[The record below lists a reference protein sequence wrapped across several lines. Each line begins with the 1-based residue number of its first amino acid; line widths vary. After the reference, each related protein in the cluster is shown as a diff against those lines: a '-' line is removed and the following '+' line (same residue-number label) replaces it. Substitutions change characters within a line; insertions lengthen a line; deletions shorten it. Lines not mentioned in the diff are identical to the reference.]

1 MEPVAG
7 GEAAMLI
14 DHCPEIAAMGNP
26 VATQHAAPPLGVSLS
41 GERALTGLE
50 GREAGERNRPPDSLS
65 LFHFNTTGGEKH
77 MKRQLTGL
85 LAGASMLLL
94 STGILQAAG
103 KDELVYASTKDIRNI
118 NPHLYLGEMAAQG
131 MVFEPL
137 VMNTREGVKPW
148 LAESWEVSPDG
159 RIYTFHLRRDVTFT
173 DGTPFNAEA
182 VRLNMEAIMANRI
195 RHAWMDMM
203 NEIDKVEAVDE
214 YSFRLSLKKPYYPTL
229 IELGLLRPFRF
240 ISPKCFVDGQTKDG
254 VSCLAG
260 TGPWV
265 LAEHKDNQY
274 AVFTANTRYWGE
286 KPRIQSVRWKVMP
299 DHQSMLLGL
308 QKGEVDLIFGA
319 DGDMLNLDSFE
330 GLRRQGKYV
339 TEISQPIASRAI
351 LLNAHQPF
359 TRERD
364 ARLAL
369 QHAVD
374 KKSIV
379 EGVLNGS
386 EELADTLIAPS
397 VQYCNV
403 ALERRAYDPQK
414 AAALL
419 DRAGWKTGKD
429 AWRYKDGRKA
439 ELRLYYN
446 SNNAQERTISEYIQG
461 DLKKI
466 GVDLKIIGE
475 EKQAFLDRQKTGDFE
490 LQYSLSWGTPYD
502 PQSYLSSWR
511 IPAHGDYQAQV
522 GMERKEWLDRE
533 ITSLMTEADES
544 RRQSMY
550 REILTYVHD
559 EAVYLP
565 LSYSRT
571 KAVHTKELQGVEFG
585 LSQYEIPFEKM
596 HF

>member
-1 MEPVAG
+1 MEPAAG

-14 DHCPEIAAMGNP
+14 ARKSQPWAIQLRRNALHHRSVLAFP
-26 VATQHAAPPLGVSLS
+26 VNGRLQALSAGKPGSATA
-41 GERALTGLE
+41 
-50 GREAGERNRPPDSLS
+50 PDSLS

-94 STGILQAAG
+94 STGILQAAV

-137 VMNTREGVKPW
+137 VMNTKEGVKPW

-203 NEIDKVEAVDE
+203 NEIDKIEAVDE

-265 LAEHKDNQY
+265 LAKHKDNQY

-359 TRERD
+359 TRERG

-403 ALERRAYDPQK
+403 ALERRAYDPKK

-429 AWRYKDGRKA
+429 AWRYKDGKKA

-533 ITSLMTEADES
+533 ITSLMTEADEN

>member
-1 MEPVAG
+1 M
-7 GEAAMLI
+7 
-14 DHCPEIAAMGNP
+14 
-26 VATQHAAPPLGVSLS
+26 S
-41 GERALTGLE
+41 
-50 GREAGERNRPPDSLS
+50 
-65 LFHFNTTGGEKH
+65 
-77 MKRQLTGL
+77 
-85 LAGASMLLL
+85 
-94 STGILQAAG
+94 
-103 KDELVYASTKDIRNI
+103 
-118 NPHLYLGEMAAQG
+118 
-131 MVFEPL
+131 
-137 VMNTREGVKPW
+137 
-148 LAESWEVSPDG
+148 
-159 RIYTFHLRRDVTFT
+159 
-173 DGTPFNAEA
+173 
-182 VRLNMEAIMANRI
+182 
-195 RHAWMDMM
+195 
-203 NEIDKVEAVDE
+203 
-214 YSFRLSLKKPYYPTL
+214 
-229 IELGLLRPFRF
+229 
-240 ISPKCFVDGQTKDG
+240 
-254 VSCLAG
+254 
-260 TGPWV
+260 
-265 LAEHKDNQY
+265 
-274 AVFTANTRYWGE
+274 
-286 KPRIQSVRWKVMP
+286 
-299 DHQSMLLGL
+299 
-308 QKGEVDLIFGA
+308 
-319 DGDMLNLDSFE
+319 
-330 GLRRQGKYV
+330 
-339 TEISQPIASRAI
+339 
-351 LLNAHQPF
+351 
-359 TRERD
+359 
-364 ARLAL
+364 
-369 QHAVD
+369 
-374 KKSIV
+374 SIV

-429 AWRYKDGRKA
+429 AWRYKDGKKA

-533 ITSLMTEADES
+533 ITSLMTEADEN

>member
-1 MEPVAG
+1 MEPVTG

-14 DHCPEIAAMGNP
+14 EHCPEIAAMGNP
-26 VATQHAAPPLGVSLS
+26 FATQRAAPPLGVGVS
-41 GERALTGLE
+41 GERALAGLE
-50 GREAGERNRPPDSLS
+50 CREAGERNRSRFSVAFP
-65 LFHFNTTGGEKH
+65 FQYNGGEH

-137 VMNTREGVKPW
+137 VMNTKEGVKPW

-203 NEIDKVEAVDE
+203 NEIDKIEAVDE

-274 AVFTANTRYWGE
+274 AVFTANSRYWGE

-359 TRERD
+359 TRERG

-429 AWRYKDGRKA
+429 AWRYKDGKKA

-522 GMERKEWLDRE
+522 GLERKEWLDRE

>member
-1 MEPVAG
+1 
-7 GEAAMLI
+7 
-14 DHCPEIAAMGNP
+14 
-26 VATQHAAPPLGVSLS
+26 
-41 GERALTGLE
+41 
-50 GREAGERNRPPDSLS
+50 
-65 LFHFNTTGGEKH
+65 

-94 STGILQAAG
+94 STGILQAAV

-137 VMNTREGVKPW
+137 VMNTKEGVKPW

-203 NEIDKVEAVDE
+203 NEIDKIEAVDE

-274 AVFTANTRYWGE
+274 AVFTANSRYWGE

-429 AWRYKDGRKA
+429 AWRYKDGKKA

-475 EKQAFLDRQKTGDFE
+475 EKQAFLDRQKTGNFE

-522 GMERKEWLDRE
+522 GLERKEWLDRE